1 MLSQRLLDK
10 FIQMPQR
17 NAHNVFLVRD
27 ERDVDTNH
35 MEMVSTDLVLCIGAL
50 TAQTSLPP
58 HCHLHHLTFA
68 GLAL

>member
-1 MLSQRLLDK
+1 
-10 FIQMPQR
+10 MPQR

-35 MEMVSTDLVLCIGAL
+35 MEMVLCIGAL